1 MTSSSQIL
9 IIYAHPAQHQS
20 RANRKLVEAART
32 LPWVLVRDLYETYP
46 DFYIDVTREQGL
58 VAQSEL
64 VVFIHPMRWYGMP
77 SLLKEWFDVVF
88 TPGWAY
94 GPGGGVLQ
102 GKGFL
107 LAVTTG
113 SPADAFR
120 KGGTHG
126 RPLHDFLAPYEQT
139 AALCEM
145 QWLAPH
151 VFYGA
156 KQADEEAVDTHV
168 ATFVH
173 RLETFMHPALSMT
186 TSGANPIITIES
198 AAGHGK

>member
-1 MTSSSQIL
+1 L
-9 IIYAHPAQHQS
+9 
-20 RANRKLVEAART
+20 N
-32 LPWVLVRDLYETYP
+32 
-46 DFYIDVTREQGL
+46 
-58 VAQSEL
+58 
-64 VVFIHPMRWYGMP
+64 
-77 SLLKEWFDVVF
+77 
-88 TPGWAY
+88 
-94 GPGGGVLQ
+94 
-102 GKGFL
+102 
-107 LAVTTG
+107 
-113 SPADAFR
+113 
-120 KGGTHG
+120 
-126 RPLHDFLAPYEQT
+126 DFLAPYEQT